1 MQPTEYNLFFMHP
14 QYGTTFNVTVDGALT
29 ATEMIRNLR
38 LSGFLPEQGQYKL
51 ARYETELQ
59 PRQTFAE
66 IAELESGD
74 VIRIIA
80 PPAADVANDN
90 VRVNLKL
97 PFIAE
102 FIQILVPQT
111 FTTAQL
117 LQLLYEKGILYRFDT
132 EYSIKKGNISLKAEQ
147 ILTEIGLK
155 DFDLLRIYSQ
165 ENETETADNT
175 PAESSGAPDSNTLA
189 ILKTLSQQIET
200 LQAKI
205 EQLEA
210 AVLATASNQANTP
223 SNTTSNNNNAY
234 LAAPAMELPFE
245 PLEILVQKIT
255 KQP

>member
-14 QYGTTFNVTVDGALT
+14 QYGTTFNVTIDGALT

-38 LSGFLPEQGQYKL
+38 LSGFLPEHGQYKL
-51 ARYETELQ
+51 ARYEAELQ

-66 IAELESGD
+66 IAQLQSGD

-80 PPAADVANDN
+80 PPAAQTSTEN

-102 FIQILVPQT
+102 FIQVSVPLALT
-111 FTTAQL
+111 IAEL
-117 LQLLYEKGILYRFDT
+117 LQVLYEKGILYRFDT
-132 EYSIKKGNISLKAEQ
+132 EYSIKKGNIALKSEQ
-147 ILTEIGLK
+147 ILSDIGFK

-165 ENETETADNT
+165 ETDTPDTANP
-175 PAESSGAPDSNTLA
+175 PAQAADGADSNTLA
-189 ILKTLSQQIET
+189 IIKTLAQQIEA

-210 AVLATASNQANTP
+210 AVLANNAQTPAAISTA
-223 SNTTSNNNNAY
+223 TTQQSNNFASPI
-234 LAAPAMELPFE
+234 LELPFE
-245 PLEILVQKIT
+245 PLETLVQKIT
-255 KQP
+255 QQP